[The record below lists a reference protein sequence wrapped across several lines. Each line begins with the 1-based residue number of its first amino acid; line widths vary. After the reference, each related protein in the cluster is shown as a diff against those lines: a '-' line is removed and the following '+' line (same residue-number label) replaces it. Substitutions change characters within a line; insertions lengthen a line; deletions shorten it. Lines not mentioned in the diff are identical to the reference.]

1 MQEHGLSV
9 APENTLLRSCGS
21 RQEDN
26 MKDELD
32 FAQMADYELLATLD
46 DIVQRMCRMNNM
58 EWLHN
63 WNDENRQDFV
73 ALKMEIQ
80 KRLEKSRAGA

>member
-1 MQEHGLSV
+1 
-9 APENTLLRSCGS
+9 
-21 RQEDN
+21 